1 MAYFF
6 GLVMLG
12 LAIAAGAYGIENI
25 VVTNMLTVLNT
36 TLMLGMICALG
47 FSGILFVLG
56 ANTTNNKSSNSTYVD
71 DDEI

>member
-6 GLVMLG
+6 GLLMLG

-25 VVTNMLTVLNT
+25 VETNMLTVLT
-36 TLMLGMICALG
+36 KTLMLGMICALG
-47 FSGILFVLG
+47 FSGIRFVLG
-56 ANTTNNKSSNSTYVD
+56 ANTTDNKSGNSTYVD